1 MTTQMK
7 PTASPTSERASQ
19 AARAAERRKQAQRRL
34 TIRIAIGVAVVTVL
48 LFAIAQ
54 TGGGAAGSTASG
66 GPRFDVGSPGP
77 GAEAPTFQLPSTDG
91 GTFDL
96 ADARGENV
104 LLYFQEGIMCQPCWT
119 QVTDIEA
126 RFADFEALGVDR
138 LVSIT
143 VDDLDLLRRKV
154 TDEGLET
161 PVLSDREL
169 TLAEPYETNQ
179 YGMMGTSMYGHS
191 FILVGPDGEIRWRA
205 DYGGSPDYTMYVEP
219 DDLLEDM
226 RTGLAES

>member
-1 MTTQMK
+1 
-7 PTASPTSERASQ
+7 
-19 AARAAERRKQAQRRL
+19 
-34 TIRIAIGVAVVTVL
+34 
-48 LFAIAQ
+48 
-54 TGGGAAGSTASG
+54 
-66 GPRFDVGSPGP
+66 
-77 GAEAPTFQLPSTDG
+77 
-91 GTFDL
+91 
-96 ADARGENV
+96 
-104 LLYFQEGIMCQPCWT
+104 MCQPCWT

-143 VDDLDLLRRKV
+143 VDDLDLLRQKV
-154 TDEGLET
+154 ADEGLET
-161 PVLSDREL
+161 PVLSDSEL

-226 RTGLAES
+226 RSGLAKS

>member
-1 MTTQMK
+1 MTTQTK
-7 PTASPTSERASQ
+7 PTGSPSSR
-19 AARAAERRKQAQRRL
+19 RAAKGARTADRRKQAQRRL
-34 TIRIAIGVAVVTVL
+34 TIRVAVGVAVAAAL
-48 LFAIAQ
+48 LFAVSQ
-54 TGGGAAGSTASG
+54 TGGGSGGSTAAG

-96 ADARGENV
+96 ADAQGENV
-104 LLYFQEGIMCQPCWT
+104 LLYFQEGLMCQPCWT
-119 QVTDIEA
+119 QITDIEA
-126 RFADFEALGVDR
+126 RFDEFEALGVDR

-143 VDDLDLLRRKV
+143 VDELDLLRQKV
-154 TDEGLET
+154 ADEDLET
-161 PVLSDREL
+161 PVLADPGL

-226 RTGLAES
+226 RSGLT